1 MGNYAPPPPKMYLRT
16 SSWGKKKGQMRE
28 KGRKGKHKR
37 KIGSKYVKMYA
48 KGSKKRW
55 KGSLKVLSKEN

>member
-1 MGNYAPPPPKMYLRT
+1 MGKV
-16 SSWGKKKGQMRE
+16 KGTNAR
-28 KGRKGKHKR
+28 KR
-37 KIGSKYVKMYA
+37 KKRETLKENWKQVGKMYA